1 MEKKTNLYLGGPRG
15 KVKQLGYIDSQK
27 QTETSQLK
35 LLKFVQ
41 KVKPIPFVFCGPFL
55 LLNYITM
62 LKLKVVL
69 QILILVL

>member
-15 KVKQLGYIDSQK
+15 KVKQLGYTDFQK

-55 LLNYITM
+55 LY
-62 LKLKVVL
+62 
-69 QILILVL
+69 